1 VNCPL
6 ECPYLAEA
14 RKHEPQP
21 AVNPQEFPNNDIR
34 VDEGF
39 LRRNE
44 ALLILISS
52 ALARAALDTRG
63 VIDNDMKEALEG
75 LVRTYRTL
83 QTGLVYEARPDN
95 PLAARVYSSVQ
106 ERLTDISE
114 RLKEHGQSMRDADVL
129 GIFAFLQRMEIQHNN
144 GKPKG
149 RAFIHF
155 LAGFLPAVSEDSAPG
170 PAEAS
175 GGGLIITP

>member
-1 VNCPL
+1 M
-6 ECPYLAEA
+6 
-14 RKHEPQP
+14 
-21 AVNPQEFPNNDIR
+21 
-34 VDEGF
+34 
-39 LRRNE
+39 
-44 ALLILISS
+44 
-52 ALARAALDTRG
+52 DTRG

-83 QTGLVYEARPDN
+83 ESGLVYEARPNN
-95 PLAARVYSSVQ
+95 PLAGRVFSSVREQ
-106 ERLTDISE
+106 VADIEE

-129 GIFAFLQRMEIQHNN
+129 GILAFLQRMEIQHNN

-155 LAGFLPAVSEDSAPG
+155 LSGFLPAASDEGSDG
-170 PAEAS
+170 PVETS

>member
-1 VNCPL
+1 
-6 ECPYLAEA
+6 
-14 RKHEPQP
+14 
-21 AVNPQEFPNNDIR
+21 VNPRDFPNIDIR

-52 ALARAALDTRG
+52 ALARAATETRG
-63 VIDNDMKEALEG
+63 VIDNDVKDALEG

-83 QTGLVYEARPDN
+83 ESGLVYEARPDN
-95 PLAARVYSSVQ
+95 PLAARVFSSVR
-106 ERLTDISE
+106 ERLAEIAAKLE
-114 RLKEHGQSMRDADVL
+114 EHGESMRDADVL

-155 LAGFLPAVSEDSAPG
+155 LSGFLPAVAGDGAAG
-170 PAEAS
+170 PVDTS